1 MITPTPSGR
10 SGYSGRSSPTSRSG
24 RSGRSATAFA
34 AGAAGVPAEAVV
46 PPVRRPR
53 VAALRALIALAAVTG
68 VVIDLVTGSP
78 FRVLSYFTVQ
88 SNVLVAVVLGLSA
101 WRAWGARRPLPPW
114 LTGATVFFIT
124 ITGLV
129 YHLVLANGSSGFT
142 MTEEG
147 PTSNWHA
154 LANHLLHTVTP
165 LGVAL
170 DWLLLT
176 RPGGLRPRHAAL
188 WLLYPLAY
196 LAFALTRG
204 ALLPPGSPA
213 RYPYP
218 FLDVAAHG
226 YAGILGNAII
236 FGSAFYALALLTVAL
251 DRFRPGPRGPKNRI
265 SPQAAG
271 PLK

>member
-24 RSGRSATAFA
+24 RSGRSATALA
-34 AGAAGVPAEAVV
+34 TGAAGVPAEAVV

-101 WRAWGARRPLPPW
+101 WRAWRARRPLPPW
-114 LTGATVFFIT
+114 LTGATVFFIA

-129 YHLVLANGSSGFT
+129 YHLVLANGSSGFS

-147 PTSNWHA
+147 PPSNWQ
-154 LANHLLHTVTP
+154 
-165 LGVAL
+165 
-170 DWLLLT
+170 
-176 RPGGLRPRHAAL
+176 
-188 WLLYPLAY
+188 
-196 LAFALTRG
+196 
-204 ALLPPGSPA
+204 
-213 RYPYP
+213 
-218 FLDVAAHG
+218 
-226 YAGILGNAII
+226 
-236 FGSAFYALALLTVAL
+236 
-251 DRFRPGPRGPKNRI
+251 GPKNRI